1 MARVR
6 PHFKTHCSLRYHRK
20 TAAIYGDNDLLA
32 LHTRLGLLAIERW
45 AAKEGGTLRIHRSE
59 LSALTGGKRRDKA
72 EGLLTRL
79 ATYLELTCN
88 LVGTYW
94 EVEWEKL
101 EEKQGFTWK
110 KVPTIVPEPH
120 APEAIGAAPPP
131 TGEPPLV
138 EPQKKRIPTPSPTP
152 EQLAELGCSDAFIAE
167 RARRSGVSH

>member
-59 LSALTGGKRRDKA
+59 LSALAGGKRRDKA

-88 LVGTYW
+88 LVGDYF
-94 EVEWEKL
+94 ELEWVKL
-101 EEKQGFTWK
+101 EQKQGFSWK
-110 KVPTIVPEPH
+110 KEQTIVSEYP
-120 APEAIGAAPPP
+120 APDTKGAAPPIK
-131 TGEPPLV
+131 GEPPLE
-138 EPQKKRIPTPSPTP
+138 EPPKKRIPTSPPSTAG
-152 EQLAELGCSDAFIAE
+152 LDDYLAE